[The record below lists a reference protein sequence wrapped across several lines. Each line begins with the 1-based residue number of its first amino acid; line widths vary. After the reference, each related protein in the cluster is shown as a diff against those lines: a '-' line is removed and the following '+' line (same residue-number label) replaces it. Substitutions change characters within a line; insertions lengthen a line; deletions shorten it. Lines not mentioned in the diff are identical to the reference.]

1 MLSLDRLKDCVL
13 RSARTS
19 RTVSV
24 RPQVGPSVELNE
36 DTNNT
41 CIPATVLYSIALYS
55 AAWYGTAQ
63 CGAVPCCVVRYGTA
77 RYSTRLLEHAM

>member
-1 MLSLDRLKDCVL
+1 MLSLDRLRDCVF
-13 RSARTS
+13 RSARIS

-41 CIPATVLYSIALYS
+41 CIPTTVLYSIALCSAIWYS
-55 AAWYGTAQ
+55 AVQ
-63 CGAVPCCVVRYGTA
+63 CGEVPCCVVRYGTA
-77 RYSTRLLEHAM
+77 YYSTRLPEHAL